1 MILVV
6 AVRGLTREVLFDLI
20 NQGDFKVPCLYKQ
33 NQYWNAISGLGIDLN
48 LYYYGFQPCN
58 EIYLY

>member
-6 AVRGLTREVLFDLI
+6 AIRGLTIEVLFDLI
-20 NQGDFKVPCLYKQ
+20 DRGDAKVPYLYKQ
-33 NQYWNAISGLGIDLN
+33 NQYRHVVSGLEIDLI